1 MKKLIFSIWA
11 IALLIIAG
19 TLTVFASKTN
29 SDTQSNQQLA
39 PQTQTKLINIAD
51 KALTKREAK
60 QTRIVYVGK
69 VVRHHQKFYLPA
81 GIKRQ
86 TGKRVST
93 KPDSICNFF
102 INESFKLKAISKKL
116 SKIS

>member
-19 TLTVFASKTN
+19 TLTVLASKTN
-29 SDTQSNQQLA
+29 SDTQYNQQLA
-39 PQTQTKLINIAD
+39 SQTQTKLINIAD

-69 VVRHHQKFYLPA
+69 VVRHHQKFYLLA

-93 KPDSICNFF
+93 KPYSILNFF
-102 INESFKLKAISKKL
+102 INESFNPKGGQGVLEAV
-116 SKIS
+116 